1 MIPSG
6 SQAISIEGLYTRMFI
21 HTSPLFRTNCVVYFI
36 KETVKKFFFSDSQD
50 QQDKDED

>member
-36 KETVKKFFFSDSQD
+36 KETVKKFFFSDS
-50 QQDKDED
+50 